1 MQHLIIIAHPN
12 ENSFSNSLAE
22 ALACESR
29 HNNIDAVIRNL
40 YEVDF
45 NPVLTKKDLST
56 IKSGNVSEDIAKEQE
71 LLNNSDLIS
80 LIYPL
85 WWGSFPAIL
94 KGYFDR
100 ILTNGFAFKISLDGP
115 KGLLKGKKAF
125 LHTSMGNS
133 VEEYEN
139 KGILKAFRQIH
150 GQEVFGFC
158 GIEVAGHFF
167 YSRISDSSPE
177 MKNKYIEE
185 ALGFYK
191 TVMPDEEVET
201 IDSGSVE
208 CIHR

>member
-1 MQHLIIIAHPN
+1 
-12 ENSFSNSLAE
+12 
-22 ALACESR
+22 
-29 HNNIDAVIRNL
+29 
-40 YEVDF
+40 
-45 NPVLTKKDLST
+45 VLTKKDLSK
-56 IKSGNVSEDIAKEQE
+56 IKDGTVPEDIAREQE
-71 LLNNSDLIS
+71 ILYNSEIIS

-100 ILTNGFAFKISLDGP
+100 VLTNGFAFKITAEGP
-115 KGLLKGKKAF
+115 EGLLKGKKAF

-133 VEEYEN
+133 IEEYEN

-158 GIEVAGHFF
+158 GIEVAGHLF
-167 YSRISDSSPE
+167 YPRISDSSTG

-191 TVMPDEEVET
+191 TILPDEEVVNT
-201 IDSGSVE
+201 VM
-208 CIHR
+208 R

>member
-1 MQHLIIIAHPN
+1 MQHLIISAHPN
-12 ENSFSNSLAE
+12 ENSFSNALAE
-22 ALACESR
+22 ALTNESR
-29 HNNIDAVIRNL
+29 HNDIDVVVRNL

-45 NPVLTKKDLST
+45 NPVLTKKDLSK
-56 IKSGNVSEDIAKEQE
+56 IKDGTVPEDIAREQE
-71 LLNNSDLIS
+71 ILYNSEIIS

-100 ILTNGFAFKISLDGP
+100 VLTNGFAFKITAEGP
-115 KGLLKGKKAF
+115 EGLLKGKKAF

-133 VEEYEN
+133 IEEYEN

-158 GIEVAGHFF
+158 GIEVAGHLF
-167 YSRISDSSPE
+167 YPRISDSSTG

-191 TVMPDEEVET
+191 TILPDEEVVNT
-201 IDSGSVE
+201 VM
-208 CIHR
+208 R

>member
-1 MQHLIIIAHPN
+1 MQHLIISAHPN
-12 ENSFSNSLAE
+12 ENSFSNALAE
-22 ALACESR
+22 ALAKRSR
-29 HNNIDAVIRNL
+29 HNDIDAVIRNL

-45 NPVLTKKDLST
+45 NPILTKKDLSK
-56 IKSGNVSEDIAKEQE
+56 IKEGTVPEDIAREQE
-71 LLNNSDLIS
+71 ILNDSEVIS

-100 ILTNGFAFKISLDGP
+100 VLTNGFAFKITPDGP
-115 KGLLKGKKAF
+115 EGLLKGKKAF
-125 LHTSMGNS
+125 LHTTMGNS
-133 VEEYEN
+133 IEEYEN

-158 GIEVAGHFF
+158 GIEVAGHLF
-167 YSRISDSSPE
+167 YPHISDSSTD

-191 TVMPDEEVET
+191 TVLPDEEVVN
-201 IDSGSVE
+201 SVK
-208 CIHR
+208 R